1 MGIELPPELAA
12 VATAAGVTWPQADE
26 DAMREAA
33 QAWRD
38 AGTQMSTLTGDADTV
53 ARTTLSAVEGETGT
67 AAANHW
73 TRFVAPDT
81 GYLTATARDC
91 LGAADRLDH
100 AAEQVGAAKVEIVR
114 DLVALAKNSDAANQ
128 AAAAGNPTALLGLDT
143 AIRGTAV
150 NVAAI
155 TDTLISAVQPASG
168 QDVSAVRD
176 VVNANPGA
184 QGGSLLGG
192 VVDGLG
198 QTVLGT
204 TGALVDT
211 ATNATAGLTETVG
224 GVAQSATGLTAGV
237 VGTAGGAVD
246 GLAQTAVG
254 VTSGVT
260 GTVAGVADTAV
271 GGVSQTVGGV
281 TEAVAGVANTAV
293 GGVSQTVGSV
303 TDTVADATHGV
314 AETAKGVAPGLMQAA
329 DGATNAVAE
338 TADPANVVD
347 FYGGD
352 ANAGTGPIRLPMD
365 ALADAPTP
373 ATGFPAVANDSV
385 QAASAA
391 VLDAPAQSPAAQPL
405 PGQPAA
411 PNAPGVGLPGAAPA
425 GPGAPAGGLGGG
437 PVGGGVLGG
446 GAVGGVGSAAGGG
459 RQPQSGPG
467 RESAAVPVPDQRG
480 RPGAG
485 PGMPV
490 RQEGSGRQAEEAAG
504 FGGMLGLG
512 QYGAGQP
519 AGSPPMGGAPG
530 AQQAN
535 RQPPGGQAAAQQP
548 GNHQDAQSRNLAQ
561 QLQTGAPGGHDAQSR
576 LGSGQPG
583 QPGGAQDIQSR
594 LGAGHP
600 AQQPP
605 AGAPGTGAG
614 YPNQPP
620 SAGAPG
626 TSTGHPPPHAGSQ
639 DAQARQ
645 GASPSTQQP
654 GGSRPAGFVAAVEL
668 PAPDQ
673 HDHEPPVSTG
683 SLALFLVHM
692 FPIGHL
698 PKATSHPVRQLPA
711 PDAELDYAAGLR
723 FEADDHPESALIDI
737 TTRAPVTPSDGT
749 PAPAALTEGYD
760 PLGGEHERDWDR
772 RFLVRDTHPVEYA
785 WPPGELYPEGGS
797 AEGEPEVLAEGTELD
812 RFGTPEGRVFSAAA
826 TRFGARS
833 LPPAHLEA
841 GYRRYRVLRPIPV
854 WRSVS
859 APWFGQLGGG
869 ERYRATQSA
878 ADLLALG
885 YLADTTH
892 GDKQ

>member
-1 MGIELPPELAA
+1 MGIQLPPELAD

-81 GYLTATARDC
+81 GYLTGTARDC
-91 LGAADRLDH
+91 VSAADRLEH

-155 TDTLISAVQPASG
+155 TETLISAVQPSSG

-184 QGGSLLGG
+184 HGASLLGG

-198 QTVLGT
+198 QTVIGT

-211 ATNATAGLTETVG
+211 AVNTTSGLTQAVG
-224 GVAQSATGLTAGV
+224 HAATGLSAGV
-237 VGTAGGAVD
+237 VGTAGGAVE
-246 GLAQTAVG
+246 GLAQTAH
-254 VTSGVT
+254 GVT
-260 GTVAGVADTAV
+260 G
-271 GGVSQTVGGV
+271 
-281 TEAVAGVANTAV
+281 AVAGVANTAV
-293 GGVSQTVGSV
+293 GGVNQTVGGV
-303 TDTVADATHGV
+303 TGAVAGVADTAVGGVNQTVGGVTEAVGGVTGAVAGATHGV
-314 AETAKGVAPGLMQAA
+314 SEAALGMAPGLMQAA
-329 DGATNAVAE
+329 DGATSAVAE

-347 FYGGD
+347 FYGD

-365 ALADAPTP
+365 AIADAPTP
-373 ATGFPAVANDSV
+373 PTGFPAVANDSV

-391 VLDAPAQSPAAQPL
+391 VLDAPAPSAGAQPQS
-405 PGQPAA
+405 GQPAA
-411 PNAPGVGLPGAAPA
+411 PGVGGVPGGGGLAGAAPA
-425 GPGAPAGGLGGG
+425 GPGAVAGGLAGG

-446 GAVGGVGSAAGGG
+446 GAVGGAPAAGGG
-459 RQPQSGPG
+459 RQPQPGPG
-467 RESAAVPVPDQRG
+467 RESTAVPVPDQRG
-480 RPGAG
+480 KPGGG

-490 RQEGSGRQAEEAAG
+490 RSEGSGRQAEEAAG
-504 FGGMLGLG
+504 SAAMLGFAPNQYSGG
-512 QYGAGQP
+512 QSAGR
-519 AGSPPMGGAPG
+519 PPIDGAPG

-535 RQPPGGQAAAQQP
+535 RQQP
-548 GNHQDAQSRNLAQ
+548 GDHQDTQSRQPHA
-561 QLQTGAPGGHDAQSR
+561 GAADTQSR
-576 LGSGQPG
+576 SGSG

-600 AQQPP
+600 GAPDSPSRQGAGPAQQP
-605 AGAPGTGAG
+605 GV
-614 YPNQPP
+614 
-620 SAGAPG
+620 
-626 TSTGHPPPHAGSQ
+626 
-639 DAQARQ
+639 
-645 GASPSTQQP
+645 
-654 GGSRPAGFVAAVEL
+654 SRPAGFAVAAVDV

-673 HDHEPPVSTG
+673 HDQEPPVSTG

-698 PKATSHPVRQLPA
+698 PKATSHPARQLPA
-711 PDAELDYAAGLR
+711 PPAELDYAAGLR
-723 FEADDHPESALIDI
+723 FEADDHPESRLIDL
-737 TTRAPVTPSDGT
+737 TTRQPAAPSDGA
-749 PAPAALTEGYD
+749 PAPAELTEGYD

-772 RFLVRDTHPVEYA
+772 RFLVRDAHPVEYA

-859 APWFGQLGGG
+859 APWFGQSGGG

-892 GDKQ
+892 GDQQ

>member
-12 VATAAGVTWPQADE
+12 VATAAGVTWPLADE

-53 ARTTLSAVEGETGT
+53 ARTTLAAVEGDTGT

-91 LGAADRLDH
+91 VGAADRLYH
-100 AAEQVGAAKVEIVR
+100 AADQVGAAKVEIVR

-155 TDTLISAVQPASG
+155 TDTLVSAVQPNSG

-184 QGGSLLGG
+184 HGGSLLGG
-192 VVDGLG
+192 
-198 QTVLGT
+198 
-204 TGALVDT
+204 LVDT
-211 ATNATAGLTETVG
+211 ATNTTAGLTQTAL
-224 GVAQSATGLTAGV
+224 GVT
-237 VGTAGGAVD
+237 GAVAETAV
-246 GLAQTAVG
+246 GATSVVTQTAVG
-254 VTSGVT
+254 VTGAVT
-260 GTVAGVADTAV
+260 D
-271 GGVSQTVGGV
+271 TVG
-281 TEAVAGVANTAV
+281 GVANTAV
-293 GGVSQTVGSV
+293 GGMTQTVGGVTGAVTDSVDSV
-303 TDTVADATHGV
+303 TNGV
-314 AETAKGVAPGLMQAA
+314 SETALGVAPGLMQTA
-329 DGATNAVAE
+329 DGATNVVAE
-338 TADPANVVD
+338 TVDPANVVD

-365 ALADAPTP
+365 AFADVPTP
-373 ATGFPAVANDSV
+373 PTGFPAVANDSV

-391 VLDAPAQSPAAQPL
+391 VLDAPAQSPAAQPA

-411 PNAPGVGLPGAAPA
+411 PSAPGAPGGGALAGATPA
-425 GPGAPAGGLGGG
+425 GPVAGGLSGG

-446 GAVGGVGSAAGGG
+446 GAVAGGGSAPGGG
-459 RQPQSGPG
+459 RQQQPGPG
-467 RESAAVPVPDQRG
+467 RESTAVPVPDQRG
-480 RPGAG
+480 RPAAG
-485 PGMPV
+485 PGTPV
-490 RQEGSGRQAEEAAG
+490 RQEGSARQAEQATG
-504 FGGMLGLG
+504 FGGMLGLAPTS
-512 QYGAGQP
+512 YGTGQP
-519 AGSPPMGGAPG
+519 A
-530 AQQAN
+530 Q
-535 RQPPGGQAAAQQP
+535 
-548 GNHQDAQSRNLAQ
+548 
-561 QLQTGAPGGHDAQSR
+561 
-576 LGSGQPG
+576 

-605 AGAPGTGAG
+605 AGHPQGGS
-614 YPNQPP
+614 PSVQP
-620 SAGAPG
+620 AGA
-626 TSTGHPPPHAGSQ
+626 
-639 DAQARQ
+639 
-645 GASPSTQQP
+645 
-654 GGSRPAGFVAAVEL
+654 RPAGFVAAVDL

-698 PKATSHPVRQLPA
+698 PKATSHPARQLPA
-711 PDAELDYAAGLR
+711 PPAELDYAAGLR
-723 FEADDHPESALIDI
+723 FEADDHPESRLIDL
-737 TTRAPVTPSDGT
+737 TTRHPAAPSEGGPAPV
-749 PAPAALTEGYD
+749 ALTEGYD

-797 AEGEPEVLAEGTELD
+797 AEGEPEVLAEGTEVD

-826 TRFGARS
+826 TAFGARS

-841 GYRRYRVLRPIPV
+841 GYHRYRVLRPIPV

-859 APWFGQLGGG
+859 APWFGQSGGG

-885 YLADTTH
+885 HLADTTH
-892 GDKQ
+892 GDQQ